1 MMIMMMMMMMIMMV
15 DIGAIMMIMMKWG
28 MKLGGGTLDL
38 NGERESNL
46 AFTFV

>member
-1 MMIMMMMMMMIMMV
+1 MMIMIV
-15 DIGAIMMIMMKWG
+15 DIRVITMIMMKWG

-38 NGERESNL
+38 NGEKESNL